1 MFSLSFVRRRQG
13 SVGLGIPL
21 ALVAAAFFALPVA
34 RATLLRGNVP
44 KILAR
49 SQWVSP
55 HNPLGTVPVM
65 IALKLRHPHAL
76 DAFLRAVRDPSSPLY
91 RQFLTPQEFTHLYGP
106 SPATVA
112 RVKAYLRAQGFT
124 VTGVSRNLMFV
135 RATASTAVVERA
147 FSVSIDD
154 YVHNNVRFY
163 AASSDPRLPSS
174 VAPYV
179 QAVLGLND
187 APLFRPMLVPNR
199 RVSAQST
206 PSGYAPQQ
214 IATAYDWPSIT
225 NTQNGSGVII
235 ANATAESSNLSTSDL
250 DTFWNTYGLPTHTVN
265 VINVGGSGGS
275 TGGTIETT
283 IDEERS
289 GAMAPGATLDV
300 YDAASATDSDFTS
313 TYNTIV
319 NDNTAQVMTTSW
331 GEPESDASSSTLTS
345 DDNIFKQAAAQG
357 ISVFAA
363 AGDNGSSDG
372 TSNSDTAD
380 YPASDPYVV
389 ACGGTTL
396 TLNSNNTIASEIAWS
411 STGGAVSAVFS
422 EPSWQVG
429 NGVPQNGYRNTS
441 DIAMD
446 ADPNTGYSVYEG
458 GSWSVYGGTSFVAP
472 QMAGLIA
479 VKDSETGTRLGQTN
493 SLLYNDANTSNY
505 ASDFNDITSGS
516 NGAFSAG
523 PGWDHPTGWGS
534 PQATNLIAHLG
545 GTTTTVPA
553 PTAQNGSVTTT
564 EGQAVS
570 GTLSAS
576 ASGNPALTFQIVSQP
591 TNGTVTITDASTGA
605 FTYTPNSGFTG
616 TDSFTF
622 DASDSG
628 GTSNTATETVTVNA
642 PTVAAPTAQNGSV
655 TTTEGQAVSGTLSAS
670 ASGNPA
676 LTFQIVSQPTNGT
689 VTITDTSTGA
699 FTYTPNSGFT
709 GTDSFTFDAS
719 DSGGTSNTATET
731 ITVNPAQTGPCP
743 SGYTSYTG
751 SVSSG
756 NYDYQPNENYYYANA
771 GNESAQT
778 TSPSGTNFDLY
789 LFKWNNFW
797 GWIEVAASQN
807 SGTTQSIS
815 YPGRAGYYIWVIY
828 ANVGSGNYS
837 FCLSQPGPSSAAR
850 PTGGVPSVVR
860 PTLAGSSE
868 TTMTSGSSGSGAL
881 GLPSL
886 ALLLLTALAFFARRR
901 REIGG

>member
-206 PSGYAPQQ
+206 PSGYSPQQ

-591 TNGTVTITDASTGA
+591 TNGTVTITD
-605 FTYTPNSGFTG
+605 
-616 TDSFTF
+616 
-622 DASDSG
+622 
-628 GTSNTATETVTVNA
+628 
-642 PTVAAPTAQNGSV
+642 
-655 TTTEGQAVSGTLSAS
+655 
-670 ASGNPA
+670 
-676 LTFQIVSQPTNGT
+676 
-689 VTITDTSTGA
+689 TSTGA

>member
-1 MFSLSFVRRRQG
+1 V
-13 SVGLGIPL
+13 
-21 ALVAAAFFALPVA
+21 
-34 RATLLRGNVP
+34 
-44 KILAR
+44 
-49 SQWVSP
+49 
-55 HNPLGTVPVM
+55 TV
-65 IALKLRHPHAL
+65 ALKLRHPHAL

-91 RQFLTPQEFTHLYGP
+91 HQFLTPQEFVRLYGP

-112 RVKAYLRAQGFT
+112 RVEAYLRSQGFS
-124 VTGVSRNLMFV
+124 VTGVSRNLMLV
-135 RATASTAVVERA
+135 HARATTEVVERA
-147 FSVSIDD
+147 FSVSIGD
-154 YVHNNVRFY
+154 YVHGALRFY
-163 AASSDPRLPSS
+163 AASSDPRLPPA
-174 VAPYV
+174 VAADV
-179 QAVLGLND
+179 QAVLGLDD
-187 APLFRPMLVPNR
+187 APLFRPMLVPNTK
-199 RVSAQST
+199 VSAQST
-206 PSGYAPQQ
+206 PSGYSPEQ

-225 NTQNGSGVII
+225 NTQNGAGVVI
-235 ANATAESSNLSTSDL
+235 ANATAESSNLSTRDL

-265 VINVGGSGGS
+265 VIDVDGSS
-275 TGGTIETT
+275 TSTSGTIETT

-300 YDAASATDSDFTS
+300 YDAASATDSDFTD

-319 NDNTAQVMTTSW
+319 NDNTAQVVTTSW
-331 GEPESDASSSTLTS
+331 GEPESDASSSTLTA

-357 ISVFAA
+357 MSVFAA

-372 TSNSDTAD
+372 TSNPDTAD

-389 ACGGTTL
+389 ACGGTEL
-396 TLNSNNTIASEIAWS
+396 TLNSNNTIASETAWS
-411 STGGAVSAVFS
+411 DSGGAVSSVFS

-441 DIAMD
+441 DIALD

-472 QMAGLIA
+472 QMAALIA
-479 VKDSETGTRLGQTN
+479 VKDSETGTRLGQAN
-493 SLLYNDANTSNY
+493 VLIYNDANSSNY
-505 ASDFNDITSGS
+505 ATDFNDITSGS

-523 PGWDHPTGWGS
+523 PGWNHPTGWGS
-534 PQATNLIAHLG
+534 VQATNLIAHLG
-545 GTTTTVPA
+545 GGGTTTVPA

-564 EGQAVS
+564 ENQAVS

-576 ASGNPALTFQIVSQP
+576 ASGNPALTFQIVAQP
-591 TNGTVTITDASTGA
+591 ADGTVTITDASTGA

-642 PTVAAPTAQNGSV
+642 PAVPAPTAQNGSV
-655 TTTEGQAVSGTLSAS
+655 TTTENQAVSGTLSAS

-676 LTFQIVSQPTNGT
+676 LTFQIVAQPADGT
-689 VTITDTSTGA
+689 VTITDASTGA

-731 ITVNPAQTGPCP
+731 VTVNPAQSGPCP
-743 SGYTSYTG
+743 AGYTSYTG
-751 SVSSG
+751 SVSNG

-771 GNESAQT
+771 GNEDAQI
-778 TSPSGTNFDLY
+778 TSPAGTNFDLY
-789 LFKWNNFW
+789 LYEWNDFW

-807 SGTTQSIS
+807 GGNTQSVS
-815 YPGRAGYYIWVIY
+815 YPGNAGYYIWVIY
-828 ANVGSGNYS
+828 ANVGGGNYS

-850 PTGGVPSVVR
+850 PQGGVPSVAR
-860 PTLAGSSE
+860 PTPVPASASA
-868 TTMTSGSSGSGAL
+868 MSSGSSGSGAL

-886 ALLLLTALAFFARRR
+886 GLLLLAAIALGTRRR
-901 REIGG
+901 RRLES

>member
-1 MFSLSFVRRRQG
+1 MFSFSFVRRRHG

-21 ALVAAAFFALPVA
+21 ALVAAAFFALPAA

-49 SQWVSP
+49 SQWVSS

-65 IALKLRHPHAL
+65 MALKLRHPHAL
-76 DAFLRAVRDPSSPLY
+76 DAFLHAVRDPSSPLY
-91 RQFLTPQEFTHLYGP
+91 RQFLTPQEFTRLYGP

-135 RATASTAVVERA
+135 RASASTAVVERA

-206 PSGYAPQQ
+206 PSGYSPQQ

-225 NTQNGSGVII
+225 STQNGSGVII

-380 YPASDPYVV
+380 YPSSDPYVV

-396 TLNSNNTIASEIAWS
+396 TLNSNNTIASETAWS
-411 STGGAVSAVFS
+411 DTGGAVSAVFS

-493 SLLYNDANTSNY
+493 SLIYNDANTSNY
-505 ASDFNDITSGS
+505 ATDFNDITSGS

-545 GTTTTVPA
+545 GTTT
-553 PTAQNGSVTTT
+553 
-564 EGQAVS
+564 
-570 GTLSAS
+570 
-576 ASGNPALTFQIVSQP
+576 
-591 TNGTVTITDASTGA
+591 
-605 FTYTPNSGFTG
+605 
-616 TDSFTF
+616 
-622 DASDSG
+622 
-628 GTSNTATETVTVNA
+628 
-642 PTVAAPTAQNGSV
+642 TVAAPTAQNGSV

-676 LTFQIVSQPTNGT
+676 LTFQIVSQPTNGS
-689 VTITDTSTGA
+689 VTITNTATGA
-699 FTYTPNSGFT
+699 FTYTPSSGFT

-771 GNESAQT
+771 GNEDAKT

-789 LFKWNNFW
+789 LYKWNNFW

-828 ANVGSGNYS
+828 ANVGGGNYS

-850 PTGGVPSVVR
+850 PTGGVPSAAR
-860 PTLAGSSE
+860 PTLTGSSE
-868 TTMTSGSSGSGAL
+868 TTTTSGSSGSGAL

>member
-1 MFSLSFVRRRQG
+1 VGSTHSL
-13 SVGLGIPL
+13 LATIP
-21 ALVAAAFFALPVA
+21 V
-34 RATLLRGNVP
+34 TL
-44 KILAR
+44 
-49 SQWVSP
+49 
-55 HNPLGTVPVM
+55 
-65 IALKLRHPHAL
+65 ALKLRHPHAL

-91 RQFLTPQEFTHLYGP
+91 RQYLTPQEFTRLYGP

-112 RVKAYLRAQGFT
+112 RVEAYLRSEGFR
-124 VTGVSRNLMFV
+124 VTGVSRNLMLV
-135 RATASTAVVERA
+135 RATAPTATVERA
-147 FSVSIDD
+147 FSVSIGD
-154 YVHNNVRFY
+154 YIHGPMRFY
-163 AASSDPRLPSS
+163 AAASDPHLP
-174 VAPYV
+174 AAIAADV
-179 QAVLGLND
+179 QSVLGLND

-199 RVSAQST
+199 RVTAQAT
-206 PSGYAPQQ
+206 PSGYSPQQ

-225 NTQNGSGVII
+225 NTQNGAGVVI

-265 VINVGGSGGS
+265 VIDVDGNSGS

-300 YDAASATDSDFTS
+300 YDAASATDSDFTD

-319 NDNTAQVMTTSW
+319 NDNTAQVVTTSW
-331 GEPESDASSSTLTS
+331 GEPESDASSSTLTT

-357 ISVFAA
+357 MSVFAA

-372 TSNSDTAD
+372 TSNPDTAD
-380 YPASDPYVV
+380 YPSSDPYVV

-396 TLNSNNTIASEIAWS
+396 TLNSNNTIASETAWS
-411 STGGAVSAVFS
+411 DTGGAVSAVFS

-472 QMAGLIA
+472 QMAALIA
-479 VKDSETGTRLGQTN
+479 VKDSETGSRLGQAN
-493 SLLYNDANTSNY
+493 VLIYNDANTSNY
-505 ASDFNDITSGS
+505 STDFNDITSGS

-523 PGWDHPTGWGS
+523 PGWNHPTGWGS
-534 PQATNLIAHLG
+534 PIATNLIAHLGG

-564 EGQAVS
+564 EGQSVS

-576 ASGNPALTFQIVSQP
+576 ASGNPALTFQIVTQP
-591 TNGTVTITDASTGA
+591 SNGTVTITNAATGA

-642 PTVAAPTAQNGSV
+642 PAVPAPTAQNGSV
-655 TTTEGQAVSGTLSAS
+655 TTTEGQSVSGTLSAS

-676 LTFQIVSQPTNGT
+676 LTFQIVTQPSNGT
-689 VTITDTSTGA
+689 VTITNAATGA

-731 ITVNPAQTGPCP
+731 VTVNPSQTGPCP

-751 SVSSG
+751 TVSAG
-756 NYDYQPNENYYYANA
+756 NYDYQPDENYYYANA
-771 GNESAQT
+771 GTESAQI
-778 TSPSGTNFDLY
+778 TSPAGTNFDLY
-789 LFKWNNFW
+789 LYQWNWFW
-797 GWIEVAASQN
+797 GWVEVAASQN
-807 SGTTQSIS
+807 SGNTQSIS
-815 YPGRAGYYIWVIY
+815 YPGSSGYYIWVIY
-828 ANVGSGNYS
+828 ANVGSGSYS
-837 FCLSQPGPSSAAR
+837 FCLSQPGPSSDAR
-850 PTGGVPSVVR
+850 PSGGVPSVAR
-860 PTLAGSSE
+860 PTPTRPAGTVASSS
-868 TTMTSGSSGSGAL
+868 TGGGGSL

-886 ALLLLTALAFFARRR
+886 GLLLFAALAIASRRR
-901 REIGG
+901 KLED

>member
-1 MFSLSFVRRRQG
+1 MFSFSFVRRRHG

-21 ALVAAAFFALPVA
+21 ALVAAAFFALPAA

-49 SQWVSP
+49 SQWVSS

-65 IALKLRHPHAL
+65 MALKLRHPHAL
-76 DAFLRAVRDPSSPLY
+76 DAFLHAVRDPSSPLY
-91 RQFLTPQEFTHLYGP
+91 RQFLTPQEFTRLYGP

-135 RATASTAVVERA
+135 RASASTAVVERA

-206 PSGYAPQQ
+206 PSGYSPQQ

-225 NTQNGSGVII
+225 STQNGSGVII

-380 YPASDPYVV
+380 YPSSDPYVV

-396 TLNSNNTIASEIAWS
+396 TLNSNNTIASETAWS
-411 STGGAVSAVFS
+411 DTGGAVSAVFS

-493 SLLYNDANTSNY
+493 SLIYNDANTSNY
-505 ASDFNDITSGS
+505 ATDFNDITSGS

-545 GTTTTVPA
+545 GTTT
-553 PTAQNGSVTTT
+553 
-564 EGQAVS
+564 
-570 GTLSAS
+570 
-576 ASGNPALTFQIVSQP
+576 
-591 TNGTVTITDASTGA
+591 
-605 FTYTPNSGFTG
+605 
-616 TDSFTF
+616 
-622 DASDSG
+622 
-628 GTSNTATETVTVNA
+628 
-642 PTVAAPTAQNGSV
+642 TVAAPTAQNGSV

-689 VTITDTSTGA
+689 VTITNTATGA
-699 FTYTPNSGFT
+699 FTYTPSSGFT

-771 GNESAQT
+771 GNEDAKT

-789 LFKWNNFW
+789 LYKWNNFW

-828 ANVGSGNYS
+828 ANVGGGNYS

-850 PTGGVPSVVR
+850 PTGGVPSAAR
-860 PTLAGSSE
+860 PTLTGSSE
-868 TTMTSGSSGSGAL
+868 TTTTSGSSGSGAL

>member
-1 MFSLSFVRRRQG
+1 MFSFSFVRRRHG

-21 ALVAAAFFALPVA
+21 ALVAAAFFALPAA

-49 SQWVSP
+49 SQWVSS

-65 IALKLRHPHAL
+65 MALKLRHPHAL
-76 DAFLRAVRDPSSPLY
+76 DAFLHAVRDPSSPLY
-91 RQFLTPQEFTHLYGP
+91 RQFLTPQEFTRLYGP

-135 RATASTAVVERA
+135 RASASTAVVERA

-206 PSGYAPQQ
+206 PSGYSPQQ

-225 NTQNGSGVII
+225 STQNGSGVII

-380 YPASDPYVV
+380 YPSSDPYVV

-396 TLNSNNTIASEIAWS
+396 TLNSNNTIASETAWS
-411 STGGAVSAVFS
+411 DTGGAVSAVFS

-493 SLLYNDANTSNY
+493 SLIYNDANTSNY
-505 ASDFNDITSGS
+505 ATDFNDITSGS

-545 GTTTTVPA
+545 GTTT
-553 PTAQNGSVTTT
+553 
-564 EGQAVS
+564 
-570 GTLSAS
+570 
-576 ASGNPALTFQIVSQP
+576 
-591 TNGTVTITDASTGA
+591 
-605 FTYTPNSGFTG
+605 
-616 TDSFTF
+616 
-622 DASDSG
+622 
-628 GTSNTATETVTVNA
+628 
-642 PTVAAPTAQNGSV
+642 TVAAPTAQNGSV

-676 LTFQIVSQPTNGT
+676 LTFQIVSQPTNGS
-689 VTITDTSTGA
+689 VTITNTATGA
-699 FTYTPNSGFT
+699 FTYTPSSGFT

-771 GNESAQT
+771 GNEDAQT

-789 LFKWNNFW
+789 LYKWNNFW

-828 ANVGSGNYS
+828 ANVGGGNYS

-850 PTGGVPSVVR
+850 PTGGVPSAAR
-860 PTLAGSSE
+860 PTLTGSSE
-868 TTMTSGSSGSGAL
+868 TTTTSGSSGSGAL

>member
-206 PSGYAPQQ
+206 PSGYSPQQ

-380 YPASDPYVV
+380 YPSSDPYVV

-628 GTSNTATETVTVNA
+628 GTSNTATET
-642 PTVAAPTAQNGSV
+642 
-655 TTTEGQAVSGTLSAS
+655 
-670 ASGNPA
+670 
-676 LTFQIVSQPTNGT
+676 
-689 VTITDTSTGA
+689 
-699 FTYTPNSGFT
+699 
-709 GTDSFTFDAS
+709 
-719 DSGGTSNTATET
+719 

-828 ANVGSGNYS
+828 ANVGGGNYS

-850 PTGGVPSVVR
+850 PTGGVPSAAR
-860 PTLAGSSE
+860 PTLTGSSE
-868 TTMTSGSSGSGAL
+868 TTTTSGSSGSGAL

>member
-206 PSGYAPQQ
+206 PSGYSPQQ

-380 YPASDPYVV
+380 YPSSDPYVV

-396 TLNSNNTIASEIAWS
+396 TLNSNNTIASETAWS
-411 STGGAVSAVFS
+411 DTGGAVSAVFS

-628 GTSNTATETVTVNA
+628 GTSNTATET
-642 PTVAAPTAQNGSV
+642 
-655 TTTEGQAVSGTLSAS
+655 
-670 ASGNPA
+670 
-676 LTFQIVSQPTNGT
+676 
-689 VTITDTSTGA
+689 
-699 FTYTPNSGFT
+699 
-709 GTDSFTFDAS
+709 
-719 DSGGTSNTATET
+719 

-850 PTGGVPSVVR
+850 PTGGVPSAAR
-860 PTLAGSSE
+860 PTLTGSSE
-868 TTMTSGSSGSGAL
+868 TTTTSGSSGSGAL